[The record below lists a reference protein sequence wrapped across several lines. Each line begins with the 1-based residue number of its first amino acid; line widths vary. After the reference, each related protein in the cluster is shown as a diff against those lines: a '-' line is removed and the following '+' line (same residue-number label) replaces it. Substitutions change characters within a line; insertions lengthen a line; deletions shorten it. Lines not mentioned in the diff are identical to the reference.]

1 MITGPPEFIGSVQTG
16 TGTAIVYDS
25 ATGKSTLTHS
35 GQFTTEALIGMTL
48 WVDLD
53 NDNVAE
59 SAFPIASNDT
69 DSITVWG
76 DASASTTYVYDVYSY
91 ELDGSSPCID
101 TGLDTSDAAYGSV
114 IDDILG
120 VARPQDGDGLG
131 AGTTGDGSDY
141 DIGAYEYVE

>member
-1 MITGPPEFIGSVQTG
+1 
-16 TGTAIVYDS
+16 
-25 ATGKSTLTHS
+25 
-35 GQFTTEALIGMTL
+35 MTL

-59 SAFPIASNDT
+59 SAFPIASNDG

-120 VARPQDGDGLG
+120 VVRPQDGDGLG